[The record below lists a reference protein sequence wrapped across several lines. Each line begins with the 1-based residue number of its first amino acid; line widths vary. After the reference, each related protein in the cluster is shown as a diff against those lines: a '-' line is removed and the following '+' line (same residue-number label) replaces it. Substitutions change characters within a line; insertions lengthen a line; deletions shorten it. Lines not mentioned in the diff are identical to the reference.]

1 MSATRRFAHRIRRAG
16 RVVPAPLRR
25 LVFAGRARQ
34 CPVCGSRLRR
44 FLAFGAI
51 PRAEALCPV
60 CEALERHRLLWLYLE
75 ERTDLFDGRPKKML
89 HFAPAPSLASRLARV
104 ASIEYLTA
112 DLHSPRVMVRMDVT
126 AIDAPDGTFDV
137 ILCNHVLE
145 HVTEDRRAMSE
156 LHRVLKPGGWAILQV
171 PIRGDVTQE
180 DRSVTDP
187 RERERLYGQY
197 DHVRQYGRDYAD
209 RLRAAG
215 FRVTVDP
222 FARELDA
229 ARRTRHGLRGDEDVC
244 VCRKA
249 GS

>member
-1 MSATRRFAHRIRRAG
+1 
-16 RVVPAPLRR
+16 
-25 LVFAGRARQ
+25 
-34 CPVCGSRLRR
+34 
-44 FLAFGAI
+44 
-51 PRAEALCPV
+51 
-60 CEALERHRLLWLYLE
+60 
-75 ERTDLFDGRPKKML
+75 
-89 HFAPAPSLASRLARV
+89 V

-112 DLHSPRVMVRMDVT
+112 DLHAPRVMVRMDVT
-126 AIDAPDGTFDV
+126 AIDAAEGTFDV

-209 RLRAAG
+209 RLRDAG
-215 FRVTVDP
+215 FRVTVDG
-222 FARELDA
+222 FSRELDA
-229 ARRTRHGLRGDEDVC
+229 ARRTRHGLPGDEDVY
-244 VCRKA
+244 VCRK
-249 GS
+249 GG